1 MGEISYDVRVYKT
14 QVRKGQGVTSYRVR
28 WRTGNKLWTES
39 FRNKAQG
46 ESLRAELLSAARRGE
61 AFSLATGKPA
71 SWERQGPAVSWYDFT
86 CSYVDMKWKP
96 AAAKYR
102 RAIAQALT
110 AAMPAM
116 LDAAGG
122 GPGLVDIR
130 DALLHWGYNTRGRP
144 QAPDDAASVLTWL
157 SRNTRHVAS
166 LAEPARARELLDAA
180 ITRLD
185 GRRAAAT
192 SVRRNRAVLF
202 NALEYAVELGLLDE
216 NPLKELRMRMPR
228 ASHEVDRRIVVNPVQ
243 ARALLTAVQRQQ
255 PSGPRLVALFGVM
268 YYSGLRPEEA
278 VNLRDHNVVLPTSQW
293 DADRQQWVR
302 PEDAWGELHIGRA
315 TPDAGRQWTDDGA
328 ERDSRYLKH
337 RAEGET
343 RRVPCPPE
351 LTRLLRAHLDSFGTG
366 PDGLL
371 FRGVQGRP
379 LATVTYRRAWD
390 KARQAAL
397 SPGQYESP
405 LARRLYDLRHACLST
420 WLNAGVA
427 PRQVAEWAGHSVE
440 MLLRTYAKCLEGD
453 DRVGRQRIYQA
464 LQV

>member
-14 QVRKGQGVTSYRVR
+14 QVRKGQGVTSHRVR
-28 WRTGNKLWTES
+28 WRTGAKLWSES
-39 FRNKAQG
+39 FRNRAQG

-61 AFSLATGKPA
+61 AFSLATGKPT
-71 SWERQGPAVSWYDFT
+71 SWERQGPAVTWYDFT
-86 CSYVDMKWKP
+86 CGYVDMKWKA

-116 LDAAGG
+116 LDAGG
-122 GPGLVDIR
+122 GPSLEDIR
-130 DALLHWGYNTRGRP
+130 AALLHWGYNTRIRA
-144 QAPDDAASVLTWL
+144 QAPDDAARVLTWL
-157 SRNTRHVAS
+157 SRNTRPVGS
-166 LAEPARARELLDAA
+166 LAEPARARDLLDAA
-180 ITRLD
+180 VTRLD

-202 NALEYAVELGLLDE
+202 NALEYAVELGLLHE
-216 NPLKELRMRMPR
+216 NPLKYVRWRMPR
-228 ASHEVDRRIVVNPVQ
+228 ASHEVDRRSVVNPTQ
-243 ARALLTAVQRQQ
+243 ARALLMAVGRQQ
-255 PSGPRLVALFGVM
+255 PSGPCLVAFFGVM

-278 VNLRDHNVVLPTSQW
+278 VNLREHNVVLPALEW
-293 DADRQQWVR
+293 HADRQDWAR
-302 PEDAWGELHIGRA
+302 PEDAWGELHVGRA
-315 TPDAGRQWTDDGA
+315 TPDAGRRWTDDGS

-351 LTRLLRAHLDSFGTG
+351 LTRLLRAHLDNFGAG

-390 KARQAAL
+390 KARRAAL
-397 SPGQYESP
+397 SAEQYDSP
-405 LARRLYDLRHACLST
+405 LARRVYDLRHACLST

-440 MLLRTYAKCLEGD
+440 MLLRIYAKCLEGD

-464 LQV
+464 LQM